1 MLKKTSY
8 NISTL
13 FGLGFIR
20 FMPGTFGSIVGL
32 LSGFLI
38 LKHTF
43 LEFFILQ
50 LFFTFIISTYL
61 LKVYQEYTNKKD
73 SSDIIIDEY
82 IGQQVPFIFL
92 DITLSN
98 IIMFFIFFRFFDILK
113 LFPANF
119 IDKKYKNC
127 MGVMLDDIIAGIQT
141 TLLIC
146 IINNL
151 LI

>member
-98 IIMFFIFFRFFDILK
+98 MIMFFLFFRFFDILK
-113 LFPANF
+113 FFPANF
-119 IDKKYKNC
+119 IDRKYKNC

-141 TLLIC
+141 TVLIY
-146 IINNL
+146 IINNF

>member
-1 MLKKTSY
+1 MLRKTSY
-8 NISTL
+8 NVSTL

-38 LKHTF
+38 LKYTF
-43 LEFFILQ
+43 FEFFILQ

-113 LFPANF
+113 FFPANF

-141 TLLIC
+141 TVLIY
-146 IINNL
+146 IINNF